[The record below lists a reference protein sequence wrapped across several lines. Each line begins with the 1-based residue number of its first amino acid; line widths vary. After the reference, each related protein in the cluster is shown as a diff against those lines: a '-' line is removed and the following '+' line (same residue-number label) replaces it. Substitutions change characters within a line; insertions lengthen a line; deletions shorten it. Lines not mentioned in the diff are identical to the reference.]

1 MSPKDG
7 SLDLTTK
14 QNNKFTSTINHASR
28 PPTTANVTPTANA
41 SLPEKTDPDMMKKN
55 SSTASAVTPP
65 TGKRTWREKLRLVA
79 NNITVEPILAA
90 YIMPSVLSNLAT
102 QNLNLEKACRVNM
115 NYGDVV
121 CDALTRRQTANYTM
135 EEETV
140 QQMVARMAAWKTVIQ
155 SMFPCLLILFWG
167 SWSDRHRRR
176 KPCILIPVVGEFLG
190 VVGLMLC
197 VYFENAPMEAAA
209 LTEAIFPSLSGGWF
223 TMLMGVF
230 SYIADITTEEER
242 TLRIGILNVC
252 FSVGVPIG
260 MAFSGVL
267 LKQIGFYGVFSISA
281 AFYVL
286 AFVYGFFFL
295 EEPVARPEKSEIP
308 QKSLLA
314 DFFDK
319 EHVVQTFR
327 VAFQKGENQRRK
339 RVILLMIVVMV
350 IIGPLHGE
358 MAVSYLFTRFRFNW
372 SEVEF
377 SFFSTYAMF
386 TGLIGVIFCVGV
398 LSHKLNIDDALVGVL
413 SSTSKILSSFVYA
426 FATLPWHMYLGG
438 LVEIFNGTAFIAMR
452 SIATKLVSKDELGK
466 VNSLFGVAEALMP
479 MVFAPMYTTLYAA
492 TLRVL
497 PGAFFLLGGGLT
509 TFSVVIFLWMYRFQL
524 KQRRRKL
531 ARPDAEENACNAVK
545 DPNGNINAIEA
556 LALAS
561 EAKGQLNGIISNVIH
576 ESLVEH
582 TPPVANGIDN
592 RGYVQDNPEKTTSTT
607 TATTTSTTASTKDS

>member
-7 SLDLTTK
+7 GGMDLSK
-14 QNNKFTSTINHASR
+14 HSNKYTLNHASTLAPAQLGSPAEKAEASSAKTAT
-28 PPTTANVTPTANA
+28 PPTT
-41 SLPEKTDPDMMKKN
+41 
-55 SSTASAVTPP
+55 
-65 TGKRTWREKLRLVA
+65 RTWREKLRLVA

-115 NYGDVV
+115 AYGDEI
-121 CDALTRRQTANYTM
+121 CDALTRRQTANYTL

-155 SMFPCLLILFWG
+155 SLFPCLLILFWG

-295 EEPVARPEKSEIP
+295 EEPVARPEKTAP

-327 VAFQKGENQRRK
+327 VAFKKGENQRRQ

-358 MAVSYLFTRFRFNW
+358 MAVTYLFTRFRFNW

-386 TGLIGVIFCVGV
+386 TGLIGVIFCVGI
-398 LSHKLNIDDALVGVL
+398 LSHKLEIDDALVGVL

-492 TLRVL
+492 TLKVL

-509 TFSVVIFLWMYRFQL
+509 MFSVGIFLWMYRFQV
-524 KQRRRKL
+524 KQRRKQ
-531 ARPDAEENACNAVK
+531 ARPDTEQGSFRETNGSINAV
-545 DPNGNINAIEA
+545 EA

-561 EAKGQLNGIISNVIH
+561 EAKGQLNGIIANVIH
-576 ESLVEH
+576 ESLEH
-582 TPPVANGIDN
+582 AEPP
-592 RGYVQDNPEKTTSTT
+592 PPPPPTTTTAAATTTTT
-607 TATTTSTTASTKDS
+607 TATRQNGIENRGFVQDTLEAKAKDA

>member
-7 SLDLTTK
+7 SLGDA
-14 QNNKFTSTINHASR
+14 KFGKYTVNHA
-28 PPTTANVTPTANA
+28 PPPPVTSEQPSVNPGQNPSQNQSQDKIKAQDNGK
-41 SLPEKTDPDMMKKN
+41 EKE
-55 SSTASAVTPP
+55 SAGTMPV
-65 TGKRTWREKLRLVA
+65 KRTWREKIRLVA

-115 NYGDVV
+115 AYGDEV
-121 CDALTRRQTANYTM
+121 CDALTRRQTANYTL
-135 EEETV
+135 EEETI

-155 SMFPCLLILFWG
+155 SLFPCLLILFWG

-197 VYFENAPMEAAA
+197 VYFEQAPMEAAA

-281 AFYVL
+281 AFYVI

-295 EEPVARPEKSEIP
+295 DEPVARPEKTPE

-327 VAFQKGENQRRK
+327 VAFQRGENQRRK

-509 TFSVVIFLWMYRFQL
+509 MFSVIIFLWMYRFQVR
-524 KQRRRKL
+524 QRGKL
-531 ARPDAEENACNAVK
+531 GRTDAERASVK

-561 EAKGQLNGIISNVIH
+561 EAKGQMNGIVANVIH
-576 ESLVEH
+576 ESLEH
-582 TPPVANGIDN
+582 ATDPHPPAKPEPVTVVATITAEGGIEN
-592 RGYVQDNPEKTTSTT
+592 PGYIQEEAKNK
-607 TATTTSTTASTKDS
+607 A

>member
-7 SLDLTTK
+7 SLGNPEYGKYTVNQTPE
-14 QNNKFTSTINHASR
+14 S
-28 PPTTANVTPTANA
+28 PPTTSANTHTQTVIHEKIPSSNENTNGNA
-41 SLPEKTDPDMMKKN
+41 T
-55 SSTASAVTPP
+55 TT
-65 TGKRTWREKLRLVA
+65 TTKRSWREKIRLVA

-115 NYGDVV
+115 AYGGEV
-121 CDALTRRQTANYTM
+121 CDALTRRQTANYTL

-155 SMFPCLLILFWG
+155 SLFPCLLILFWG

-281 AFYVL
+281 AFYVI

-295 EEPVARPEKSEIP
+295 EEPVARPEKSVE

-358 MAVSYLFTRFRFNW
+358 MAVTYLFTRFRFNW

-509 TFSVVIFLWMYRFQL
+509 MFSVIIFLWMYRFQL
-524 KQRRRKL
+524 KQRRRL
-531 ARPDAEENACNAVK
+531 ARSDAERASVK

-561 EAKGQLNGIISNVIH
+561 EAKGQMNGIIANVIH
-576 ESLVEH
+576 ESLEHADSPRTTISEPVER
-582 TPPVANGIDN
+582 GIEN
-592 RGYVQDNPEKTTSTT
+592 QGFIQEELQD
-607 TATTTSTTASTKDS
+607 TKAV

>member
-1 MSPKDG
+1 MTATDSSPDGEVKHRYIPKQPPALPMSQKTDG
-7 SLDLTTK
+7 
-14 QNNKFTSTINHASR
+14 TS
-28 PPTTANVTPTANA
+28 TPTA
-41 SLPEKTDPDMMKKN
+41 
-55 SSTASAVTPP
+55 TPA
-65 TGKRTWREKLRLVA
+65 RTWREKFRIVS
-79 NNITVEPILAA
+79 NNITVEPILFA
-90 YIMPSVLSNLAT
+90 YVMPSVLSNLAT

-115 NYGDVV
+115 NYGDEV
-121 CDALTRRQTANYTM
+121 CDALTRRETANYTL

-155 SMFPCLLILFWG
+155 SAFPCLLILFWG

-176 KPCILIPVVGEFLG
+176 KPCILIPIVGEFLG

-197 VYFENAPMEAAA
+197 VYFERTPMEVAA

-230 SYIADITTEEER
+230 SYIADITTDEER

-252 FSVGVPIG
+252 FSVGVPVG

-267 LKQIGFYGVFSISA
+267 LKKIGFYGVFSVSA
-281 AFYVL
+281 TFYVIS
-286 AFVYGFFFL
+286 FVYGLFFVP
-295 EEPVARPEKSEIP
+295 EPAARPEKTAE
-308 QKSLLA
+308 QRGLLA

-319 EHVVQTFR
+319 AHVAQTFR
-327 VAFQKGENQRRK
+327 MAFKRGENQRRK
-339 RVILLMIVVMV
+339 RVILLMIALMV

-358 MAVSYLFTRFRFNW
+358 MAVTYLFTRFRFNW

-386 TGLIGVIFCVGV
+386 TGLIGVIFCVGI
-398 LSHKLNIDDALVGVL
+398 LSHKLGIDDALVGVL

-466 VNSLFGVAEALMP
+466 VNSLLGVAEALMP
-479 MVFAPMYTTLYAA
+479 MVFAPMYTTLYAS

-497 PGAFFLLGGGLT
+497 PGAFYLLGGGLT
-509 TFSVVIFLWMYRFQL
+509 LISVVIFLWMYRFQVR
-524 KQRRRKL
+524 QRPRL
-531 ARPDAEENACNAVK
+531 TGVDSEQPPVK
-545 DPNGNINAIEA
+545 DPNGNINAIET

-561 EAKGQLNGIISNVIH
+561 EAKGQLNGIITNVIH
-576 ESLVEH
+576 ESLEQATAP
-582 TPPVANGIDN
+582 TPTPASSSEAPKPNGIEN
-592 RGYVQDNPEKTTSTT
+592 RAFLEDETSERREVI
-607 TATTTSTTASTKDS
+607 KP

>member
-7 SLDLTTK
+7 GGIDLSKHANKYTLSTPTVPAIQLSTEKQTETRTTDTGAADTG
-14 QNNKFTSTINHASR
+14 TSTGM
-28 PPTTANVTPTANA
+28 P
-41 SLPEKTDPDMMKKN
+41 
-55 SSTASAVTPP
+55 
-65 TGKRTWREKLRLVA
+65 RTWREKLRLVA

-115 NYGDVV
+115 AYGDEI
-121 CDALTRRQTANYTM
+121 CDALTRRQTANYTL

-155 SMFPCLLILFWG
+155 SLFPCLLILFWG

-295 EEPVARPEKSEIP
+295 DEPVARPEKTAP
-308 QKSLLA
+308 QRSLLA

-327 VAFQKGENQRRK
+327 VAFKKGENQRRQ

-358 MAVSYLFTRFRFNW
+358 MAVTYLFTRFRFNW

-386 TGLIGVIFCVGV
+386 TGLIGVIFCVGI
-398 LSHKLNIDDALVGVL
+398 LSHKLDIDDALVGVL

-509 TFSVVIFLWMYRFQL
+509 MFSVIIFLWMYRFQVRM
-524 KQRRRKL
+524 RRQAGPRS
-531 ARPDAEENACNAVK
+531 DAERASFREA
-545 DPNGNINAIEA
+545 NGNINAIEA

-576 ESLVEH
+576 ESLEH
-582 TPPVANGIDN
+582 AEAPPPPPAAVVAAEPQQLTRQNGIEN
-592 RGYVQDNPEKTTSTT
+592 RAFVQDALENKM
-607 TATTTSTTASTKDS
+607 KDA

>member
-7 SLDLTTK
+7 SLDDAKYAKYTV
-14 QNNKFTSTINHASR
+14 NHA
-28 PPTTANVTPTANA
+28 PPPPQAATTTTQSTVLDKTTAK
-41 SLPEKTDPDMMKKN
+41 EKE
-55 SSTASAVTPP
+55 SATMTPP
-65 TGKRTWREKLRLVA
+65 AKRSWREKIRLVA
-79 NNITVEPILAA
+79 NNVTVEPILAA

-115 NYGDVV
+115 AYGDEV
-121 CDALTRRQTANYTM
+121 CDALTRRQTANYTL

-155 SMFPCLLILFWG
+155 SLFPCLLILFWG

-197 VYFENAPMEAAA
+197 VYFEQAPMEAAA

-230 SYIADITTEEER
+230 SYIADITTEEDR

-252 FSVGVPIG
+252 FSMQAIRV
-260 MAFSGVL
+260 
-267 LKQIGFYGVFSISA
+267 QIGFYGVFSISA

-295 EEPVARPEKSEIP
+295 EEPVARPEKSGE

-327 VAFQKGENQRRK
+327 VAFKKGENQRRK

-358 MAVSYLFTRFRFNW
+358 MAVTYLFTRFRFNW

-479 MVFAPMYTTLYAA
+479 MVFAPMYTTLYASS
-492 TLRVL
+492 LRVL

-509 TFSVVIFLWMYRFQL
+509 LFSVFIFLWMYRFQVR
-524 KQRRRKL
+524 QRRKL
-531 ARPDAEENACNAVK
+531 ASSDAERASVK

-556 LALAS
+556 LVLAS
-561 EAKGQLNGIISNVIH
+561 EAKGQMNGIVANVIH
-576 ESLVEH
+576 ESLEH
-582 TPPVANGIDN
+582 AEPPPPTVTSVTSVTLRPGERGIEN
-592 RGYVQDNPEKTTSTT
+592 HAFVREEEEVKV
-607 TATTTSTTASTKDS
+607 KDC